1 MALLSLARHAGSLH
15 VTPAR
20 RMSRLLIA
28 CPCCCLRSA
37 GVLAGSFD
45 SLVLPSAFNLAPG
58 FARCAARLA
67 KSGHPY
73 SPSSCQAYSLH
84 VLAHPKYQPSPR
96 KPMPPNRLAWPY
108 FSHSRAPVRYWDAL
122 IALPH
127 TSASRLTSGVW
138 LKCSAAARPD
148 PSRRVFS
155 AASCLRRRSSQ
166 LRTRAGSFDFAVFV
180 SGFNVA
186 PPLVLSPAEGSS
198 ARHLAS
204 LFAFRGAALPGSR
217 RQTFTWLFL
226 SCGRVCPFFPM
237 PPNPAP

>member
-1 MALLSLARHAGSLH
+1 MALLSLARHARSLH

-45 SLVLPSAFNLAPG
+45 SLVLPSAFNVAPG
-58 FARCAARLA
+58 FARCAAPLA

-96 KPMPPNRLAWPY
+96 KPMPPNRLAWPD

-127 TSASRLTSGVW
+127 TFASH
-138 LKCSAAARPD
+138 RPD
-148 PSRRVFS
+148 P
-155 AASCLRRRSSQ
+155 L
-166 LRTRAGSFDFAVFV
+166 
-180 SGFNVA
+180 
-186 PPLVLSPAEGSS
+186 
-198 ARHLAS
+198 
-204 LFAFRGAALPGSR
+204 LPGSNP
-217 RQTFTWLFL
+217 L
-226 SCGRVCPFFPM
+226 SWFCSCPFAVIPSEAVFCRTG
-237 PPNPAP
+237 PPKAPGKGRLGKRPPSSPLPFVTSWPPPSVLTSRFFSAVGATEVSPARKGWE

>member
-45 SLVLPSAFNLAPG
+45 SLVLPSAFNVAPG

-96 KPMPPNRLAWPY
+96 KPMPPNRLAWPD

-127 TSASRLTSGVW
+127 TFAPRFVWFPLLAQRRALTHYLGFALALSLSSR
-138 LKCSAAARPD
+138 ARP
-148 PSRRVFS
+148 SF
-155 AASCLRRRSSQ
+155 
-166 LRTRAGSFDFAVFV
+166 AGRGRPRLPV
-180 SGFNVA
+180 
-186 PPLVLSPAEGSS
+186 
-198 ARHLAS
+198 
-204 LFAFRGAALPGSR
+204 RGAWGRGHQVR
-217 RQTFTWLFL
+217 RCL
-226 SCGRVCPFFPM
+226 S
-237 PPNPAP
+237 